1 MKVAA
6 WLLLLFA
13 SVCPFTAC
21 AQSQDKALRLAL
33 LLFPDAANLRTV
45 GTMQRLTNVEM
56 TPAFIPGLMARLP
69 PHSLMA
75 QVCGDPPFSD
85 ATPSSFTHISLN
97 GQQGIIYEGPISCAE
112 GDATVIWPVPGPV
125 SAPDA
130 LQVQG
135 DLLLIGDGPQ
145 PFYVDYI
152 PGCCADP
159 DSRYVYAS
167 SFDPFPES
175 FTVREDLALPDGMS
189 NFGYIGNVMIRP
201 KTFVKS
207 AFTLRNAPMVDDTQ
221 SPDVR
226 SPELRFGN
234 ILKRYAAGTWVTGL
248 ANWTDKKGLVW
259 VLVSVPDDPAQQKPG
274 FIEQSYDLANVG
286 WVAAGPEVF

>member
-1 MKVAA
+1 MKAAA
-6 WLLLLFA
+6 WFLLLLTLA
-13 SVCPFTAC
+13 CPCTAW
-21 AQSQDKALRLAL
+21 AQPPDTALRLAL
-33 LLFPDAANLRTV
+33 LLFPDAANLRTIS
-45 GTMQRLTNVEM
+45 TMQKITQTEI
-56 TPAFIPGLMARLP
+56 TPNFIAGLVARLP
-69 PHSLMA
+69 PGSMMA
-75 QVCGDPPFSD
+75 EVCGTPPFSD
-85 ATPSSFTHISLN
+85 AGPSPFAQIGLN
-97 GQQGIIYEGPISCAE
+97 GRQGIIYEGPVSCEE
-112 GDATVIWPVPGPV
+112 GDATVLWPGPGPV

-130 LQVQG
+130 LQVTG

-175 FTVREDLALPDGMS
+175 FTVREDLALPDGMA

-201 KTFVKS
+201 KTFVKK
-207 AFTLRNAPMVDDTQ
+207 AFTLRNAPMVDDTP

-259 VLVSVPDDPAQQKPG
+259 VLVSVPDDSAEQKPG
-274 FIEQSYDLANVG
+274 FIEQSYDLANIG
-286 WVAAGPEVF
+286 WVAAGPGVF